1 MAVHI
6 SGIAVVAVLLGAFGA
21 LMWHASVPI
30 PEWVVQPDGRAVLA
44 QQDVLSLFAMDA
56 HFSVIGIASG
66 LVLGI
71 LSWVWIR
78 SAGWVTA
85 VVAAG
90 SGLVAAMTCLTVAG
104 LMGPGELEPRL
115 AAANP
120 GDEVA
125 VAFTLHSP
133 SAVAIW
139 PFGALMAPLI
149 GSAFTRDED

>member
-30 PEWVVQPDGRAVLA
+30 PAWVIQPDGRAVLA
-44 QQDVLSLFAMDA
+44 QQDALSLFAMDA
-56 HFSVIGIASG
+56 HFSVIGITSG

-71 LSWVWIR
+71 LAWVWTR
-78 SAGWVTA
+78 GAGWVSA
-85 VVAAG
+85 VVAAT
-90 SGLVAAMTCLTVAG
+90 SGLVAALTCLTVAG

-133 SAVAIW
+133 SAVAVW
-139 PFGALMAPLI
+139 PFGTLIVPLI
-149 GSAFTRDED
+149 GSAFARDED